1 MRPRSYYAICAIGL
15 LFLIGGEAPAREKTS
30 EAKLPLHDRVWIAA
44 QIYSAINVYFGHW
57 RGVPELNLDREFQSY
72 LDEIMATD
80 DRRSFDLASMQ
91 LIAKLMNG
99 HTGFRDRWLTDN
111 YGQSL
116 GFYAYS
122 VGGPWVVTQSMVDE
136 LKPGDVISRINDQ
149 SSEDF
154 FGSVRKYISASNE
167 RSARRFLF
175 EYPYLFPASFSL
187 VLKDG
192 RDVRVTRKGWPE
204 EEHFELTVRENNGTL
219 YLRIPSFADP
229 KLEEAAVRAVQ
240 EFSNSKAIVVD
251 VRGNHGGS
259 SPETLIGKLMN
270 QRYRWWTQSTS
281 VDFGLLKFQGI
292 FGEHSDVFSYGGSSE
307 PDKSAYQGAVFIL
320 VDGGCFSACEDFL
333 IPFQDNHRA
342 VILGSPTGGSTGQ
355 PVTIEF
361 GNGMLLSLGAR
372 RVSFPDG
379 SEFEGVGIKPDFE
392 IDMTVQDLRT
402 GNDPVLDKANTLIR
416 EFEDRKE

>member
-15 LFLIGGEAPAREKTS
+15 LFLIGGEAPAQEKTA

-57 RGVPELNLDREFQSY
+57 RGVPELNLDQEFQSY
-72 LDEIMATD
+72 LDEIIATD
-80 DRRSFDLASMQ
+80 DRRSFDLASME
-91 LIAKLMNG
+91 LVAKLMNG

-122 VGGPWVVTQSMVDE
+122 VGGSWVVTQSMVDE

-149 SSEDF
+149 SSEEF

-204 EEHFELTVRENNGTL
+204 KEHFELTVRENNGTL
-219 YLRIPSFADP
+219 YMRIPSFADP

-270 QRYRWWTQSTS
+270 RRYRWWTQSTS

-292 FGEHSDVFSYGGSSE
+292 FGEHSDVFSYGVRQSRTRALIKVRFSFLWMADDSQPARIFSFHSRTTIARSFWARRLVAVPGNRSRSSSE
-307 PDKSAYQGAVFIL
+307 MA
-320 VDGGCFSACEDFL
+320 CFCRSVPAEFRFL
-333 IPFQDNHRA
+333 MVRNLREWA
-342 VILGSPTGGSTGQ
+342 SS
-355 PVTIEF
+355 
-361 GNGMLLSLGAR
+361 R
-372 RVSFPDG
+372 R
-379 SEFEGVGIKPDFE
+379 
-392 IDMTVQDLRT
+392 LRLT
-402 GNDPVLDKANTLIR
+402 
-416 EFEDRKE
+416 